1 MAITPTSSR
10 TYTFL
15 KNATS
20 VARTVANPGSGDVS
34 TYVVTKG
41 TYFINLTAAEMED
54 FFEAVSEA
62 RAFVPPV

>member
-20 VARTVANPGSGDVS
+20 VARTVSNPGSGDVS
-34 TYVVTKG
+34 SYVVTKG
-41 TYFINLTAAEMED
+41 DYFINLTAAEMED
-54 FFEAVSEA
+54 FFTAVTDA
-62 RAFVPPV
+62 RAFTPPV